1 MASFRKINLYKSSIS
16 VVLVFLM
23 LIYQFLPGFTALAA
37 DVAPDQVDRT
47 DWLNPSVVPERKE
60 LVNIVNGD
68 LTVYSGNVSGGF
80 SVSNASDTNRRDGSF
95 GWKTRPPKGYTESK
109 QRAYQI
115 EYQMAGKMLN
125 SGFAMTDYKGKNDNT
140 AIYAELNAN
149 IPGTLYQEIASIP
162 GETLYY
168 GFYHSVRRNN
178 ATDQTIKYTYNTADG
193 IDIYSETGDATD
205 TTTNL
210 NINKMNFYLSGK
222 TKRDEFG
229 TDGYPLNENANNF
242 DENGTMRVRPC
253 WSLRRSTQQS
263 LADDTAQIKRGINY
277 GWQQFLIY
285 DAVAKKNVVHYGYLF
300 DVWDTVKNTGV
311 SYFKVPKTD
320 INGNKWDSTTATEP
334 TTGVNTRDTQAELSA
349 LKLAGY
355 VQGSINNATF
365 KESVIGYWDTS
376 FGWKRYFGSYTVPK
390 NQVLTEYAYESSTI
404 RELSYGNYLD
414 GVYFMS
420 GSSLGVEKT
429 FSGRSRAVL
438 PNSIIGA
445 KIEVSNFGA
454 MNATSIKVTDKLSPF
469 TDYVDYIG
477 NVKVMN
483 TTKNTDIT
491 TASKINYDVAS
502 GVLTVDLPTI
512 RGVRERAENNE
523 MDNGKPVQI
532 GDTIDITF
540 DLKALTEIRNTAFST
555 AGKYIK
561 NQATV
566 DFRDQDNPLKEEMS
580 LSEMKKVASAVPQMY
595 IIDVFL
601 SKTAKEVTGQKPE
614 YIETDAN
621 GNKNQFYEVNLNVL
635 GKVGMYTNNIRLD
648 NPPEWLIWDTLKQ
661 NPTVPANTPYVS
673 ITQNL
678 TKRTGEAV
686 DINNIRGDDILKMA
700 VTLRNTG
707 SAVATNVTLHELL
720 SPFYEY
726 TNIPGFVYVD
736 NTITAVK
743 PNTNDP
749 KKVKL

>member
-47 DWLNPSVVPERKE
+47 DWLSPSVVPERKE

-68 LTVYSGNVSGGF
+68 LTVYDHTAVSNGF
-80 SVSNASDTNRRDGSF
+80 AMSNASDANRKDGSF
-95 GWKTRPPKGYTESK
+95 GWKTRPPKGYTVSK

-168 GFYHSVRRNN
+168 GFYHSVRRNTASQQQLRYN
-178 ATDQTIKYTYNTADG
+178 AADG

-205 TTTNL
+205 TTTTL

-365 KESVIGYWDTS
+365 KESVIGYWDTT

-390 NQVLTEYAYESSTI
+390 NQVLTEYAYESTTTKNQ
-404 RELSYGNYLD
+404 SYGNYLD

-491 TASKINYDVAS
+491 SASKINYDVVS

-512 RGVRERAENNE
+512 RGVKERAENNE

-540 DLKALTEIRNTAFST
+540 DLKALTEIRNT
-555 AGKYIK
+555 
-561 NQATV
+561 
-566 DFRDQDNPLKEEMS
+566 
-580 LSEMKKVASAVPQMY
+580 
-595 IIDVFL
+595 
-601 SKTAKEVTGQKPE
+601 
-614 YIETDAN
+614 
-621 GNKNQFYEVNLNVL
+621 
-635 GKVGMYTNNIRLD
+635 
-648 NPPEWLIWDTLKQ
+648 
-661 NPTVPANTPYVS
+661 
-673 ITQNL
+673 
-678 TKRTGEAV
+678 
-686 DINNIRGDDILKMA
+686 
-700 VTLRNTG
+700 
-707 SAVATNVTLHELL
+707 
-720 SPFYEY
+720 
-726 TNIPGFVYVD
+726 
-736 NTITAVK
+736 
-743 PNTNDP
+743 
-749 KKVKL
+749 